1 MLLVQRPLVIL
12 FRLGFTLN
20 HLKKIFDPVFVS
32 VLYKSLKIALITTI
46 ISLVIGY
53 PLAFVI
59 SRQTE
64 RMQTLLILLVTIP
77 IVD

>member
-1 MLLVQRPLVIL
+1 M
-12 FRLGFTLN
+12 
-20 HLKKIFDPVFVS
+20 S

-77 IVD
+77 MWINMLIRTYAWISLLSDVGIINSF